1 MILLEKKRLLIPHA
15 LLKVEDG
22 VSWITMINANESSQY
37 INTNVILGTISF
49 PPLASI
55 SLPLLPS

>member
-1 MILLEKKRLLIPHA
+1 
-15 LLKVEDG
+15 
-22 VSWITMINANESSQY
+22 MINANESSQY

-55 SLPLLPS
+55 SLPLLPSQKIERYTTPDIKCRACHE